1 MADKYR
7 REKRNGIKRR
17 GIAIRMYGQ
26 YLFLGFYK
34 IIVKITNKTL
44 LYIVITFNFYKGF
57 GVVDEK
63 DSLQKEL
70 REVWQKQSYA
80 WRRKCTQTHASSVS
94 IS

>member
-1 MADKYR
+1 
-7 REKRNGIKRR
+7 
-17 GIAIRMYGQ
+17 MYGQ

-44 LYIVITFNFYKGF
+44 LYIVINFNFYKGF

-80 WRRKCTQTHASSVS
+80 WRRNAWRRKCTQTHASSVS